1 MFNLCW
7 HPWYPLASQL
17 FQTSEKK
24 QSQGEREEGERIG
37 CGALRVNSSS
47 GEARS
52 GWTRLFHYSPSGAG
66 GAGAGTT
73 GGRIDA
79 INANYWW
86 TAVGGGWW
94 EGRVQQHVGGGGREA
109 GQDHVRARGRLHVLR
124 SPAETIFSAGGLLL
138 QAGLGQLKLL
148 AVRVPAIL
156 LHLELAVEVRG
167 LDIRAA
173 RLVQQKLE
181 VRPSWRPSSRSVQ
194 QRRLLDS
201 KPSA

>member
-1 MFNLCW
+1 MIVQ
-7 HPWYPLASQL
+7 PLLAPLVSPGITVVSDL
-17 FQTSEKK
+17 REK

-94 EGRVQQHVGGGGREA
+94 EGRVQQHVGGGGREDFQLTA
-109 GQDHVRARGRLHVLR
+109 G
-124 SPAETIFSAGGLLL
+124 T
-138 QAGLGQLKLL
+138 
-148 AVRVPAIL
+148 
-156 LHLELAVEVRG
+156 
-167 LDIRAA
+167 
-173 RLVQQKLE
+173 
-181 VRPSWRPSSRSVQ
+181 
-194 QRRLLDS
+194 QRMQ
-201 KPSA
+201 